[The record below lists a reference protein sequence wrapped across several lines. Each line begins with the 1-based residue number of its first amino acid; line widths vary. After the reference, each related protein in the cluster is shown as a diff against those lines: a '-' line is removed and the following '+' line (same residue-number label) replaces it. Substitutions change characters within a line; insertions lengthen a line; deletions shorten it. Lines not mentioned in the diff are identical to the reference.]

1 MKLINRLACA
11 AACAL
16 MVLTTGCRTPQ
27 KVSNVYATHTFKVEC
42 MGTDLDGS
50 ETVRAWGNG
59 RNKAQALETAR
70 KNAVK
75 AVLFDGIT
83 GGMKGCNVRPV
94 IGGVN
99 AYERY
104 ETYFNRFF
112 TDGGAYQEYT
122 SFVDAKDHSSVKSAD
137 KNMEHW
143 GAVIRVD
150 RAGLRQRMIDD
161 GIIKP

>member
-1 MKLINRLACA
+1 MKYNNKLVCA
-11 AACAL
+11 AVFAIML
-16 MVLTTGCRTPQ
+16 MTTGCKTPQ
-27 KVSNVYATHTFKVEC
+27 KVSNVYATHTFKIEC

-59 RNKAQALETAR
+59 RNKAQALENAR

-75 AVLFDGIT
+75 AVLFEGIT

-99 AYERY
+99 AYERN

-122 SFVDAKDHSSVKSAD
+122 SFADAKDHSNVKAAD
-137 KNMEHW
+137 KNMEQW

-150 RAGLRQRMIDD
+150 RAGLRQRMIED